1 MYSLTYGDHRTLTIE
16 MIPYSRNSF
25 MTVFDLIDS
34 FSKFVIAYSYQDF
47 RSKFIQ
53 SGLLDYS
60 FEQSC
65 LLSALAE
72 KYKQY
77 IEPKTETMLLSKPA
91 FDKFC
96 KIYPEYFVDSNK
108 YIAPDIKTTYNNLS
122 LTYFPSIKTSN
133 EELFEIIYKLLFQ
146 NKQAILSNP

>member
-1 MYSLTYGDHRTLTIE
+1 MYNLTYEDHRKLTIE
-16 MIPYSRNSF
+16 MTSQSKHSYI
-25 MTVFDLIDS
+25 TVFNMIHD
-34 FSKFVIAYSYQDF
+34 FSKISIVHSYQDF
-47 RSKFIQ
+47 KSKFIKIGWYTF
-53 SGLLDYS
+53 SYDHYY
-60 FEQSC
+60 
-65 LLSALAE
+65 LLSNFI
-72 KYKQY
+72 KQY
-77 IEPKTETMLLSKPA
+77 FEPKIETLLLSKPL
-91 FDKFC
+91 FDKLC